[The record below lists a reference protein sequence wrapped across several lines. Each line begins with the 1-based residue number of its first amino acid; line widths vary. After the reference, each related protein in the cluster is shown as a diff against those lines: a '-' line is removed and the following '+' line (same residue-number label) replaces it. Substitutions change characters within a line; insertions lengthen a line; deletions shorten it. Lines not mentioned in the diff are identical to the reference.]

1 MIFSPDL
8 LNFIGDGIKIN
19 LRGREIPNHGLVTT
33 QDIGVDPT
41 GTALAVGLCCNT
53 TSNMCCSDLMTL
65 ASNVSQGDGKYR
77 SGSGSW
83 LFAHNARFP
92 YVSPQEHR
100 PDFTYGVKRNGRAV
114 YVFRNRDGTGLSGVD
129 GIWQCVIPDSS
140 GIERTKY
147 IGVYSSE
154 TNNG

>member
-1 MIFSPDL
+1 M
-8 LNFIGDGIKIN
+8 
-19 LRGREIPNHGLVTT
+19 TT

-53 TSNMCCSDLMTL
+53 TSNMCCSDLTTL
-65 ASNVSQGDGKYR
+65 GSNVSQRGGKYP

-83 LFAHNARFP
+83 LYAHNPTFP
-92 YVSPQEHR
+92 YITPQQHM
-100 PDFTYGVKRNGRAV
+100 PDFTYGVKRNGNAV

-129 GIWQCVIPDSS
+129 GIWRCVIPDSS

-154 TNNG
+154 TSNG

>member
-1 MIFSPDL
+1 MFS
-8 LNFIGDGIKIN
+8 

-33 QDIGVDPT
+33 QDIGVDST
-41 GTALAVGLCCNT
+41 GMNLAVGLCCNT
-53 TSNMCCSDLMTL
+53 TSNMCCSDLTTL
-65 ASNVSQGDGKYR
+65 GSNVSQRNGKYP

-83 LFAHNARFP
+83 LYAHIAMFP
-92 YVSPQEHR
+92 YITPQQHV
-100 PDFTYGVKRNGRAV
+100 PYSTYGVKRNGRAV

-129 GIWQCVIPDSS
+129 GIWRCVIPDSS